1 MTNFGLNIAS
11 LPFESLEKSNKIF
24 VTNSNIGINYAIKK
38 VIRIKYIPSKDTGHL
53 KGFIFSPELH
63 KAWTFKATYSGKF
76 IEIKTDEIDYH
87 HSYPLTEESFE
98 SKEYITV
105 GEVVI
110 KPKLDSSLKSK
121 TSELKR
127 KLDELILKYEGIGV
141 YYFITT
147 GIDYNLKYFK
157 SAIGTGDRE
166 YIENL
171 IKSGKKVSIVVVSNY
186 PQITSRVPLYIEY
199 VPVEE
204 YVSKHPSISSI
215 LKLKFSDLPD

>member
-1 MTNFGLNIAS
+1 MTNFGISVTDTDLS
-11 LPFESLEKSNKIF
+11 LKKPYTKLFRVSSLTGLDYPLRKIIESEFKIEEKWKSLKGYAYAPELGKAWKYNVKY
-24 VTNSNIGINYAIKK
+24 SKKPELGIEKTRFDIKK
-38 VIRIKYIPSKDTGHL
+38 TEIEYP
-53 KGFIFSPELH
+53 KGITKTEDLFSEYS
-63 KAWTFKATYSGKF
+63 FKT
-76 IEIKTDEIDYH
+76 
-87 HSYPLTEESFE
+87 
-98 SKEYITV
+98 
-105 GEVVI
+105 I
-110 KPKLDSSLKSK
+110 KPPYLKPK
-121 TSELKR
+121 TLRLKR
-127 KLDELILKYEGIGV
+127 KLNQLILKYEGIGV

-171 IKSGKKVSIVVVSNY
+171 IRSGKKVSIIVVSNY

-215 LKLKFSDLPD
+215 LKLKFNDLPN